1 MSGPQ
6 SENEKS
12 FIIIMTSAA
21 TARIRQEH
29 ETVGNGFQSGTLS
42 REMAARA
49 KRWLEHGLAY
59 MFRAVANRVVTKP
72 EPRLGTSTL
81 HDGTLTL
88 RLLCR

>member
-1 MSGPQ
+1 MRAGHEKRRTRQPQGIDMSGPQ

-42 REMAARA
+42 RESGSAGQEMAGA
-49 KRWLEHGLAY
+49 WLGLHVQG
-59 MFRAVANRVVTKP
+59 RR
-72 EPRLGTSTL
+72 
-81 HDGTLTL
+81 
-88 RLLCR
+88 